1 VGTDGDPVAGA
12 LEHAYRDEWS
22 AVVATLARRLGDL
35 QAAEDAAAEAF
46 AAAARVWARDGT
58 PPNPGGWLMTTAWRK
73 AVDQLR
79 ANRAV
84 AVDPQQFPEG
94 GAEPVDQVTSVGGD
108 DQLGLVF
115 ACCHPALALEV
126 RVALTL
132 RFVAGLTTRQIAAAF
147 VLPEATLAQRLVR
160 AKRKISE
167 SGIRFDVPDAD
178 RWPAR
183 LDDVRAVIYL
193 VFNEGYAASGGEKL
207 IDTDLCEEAIWLGRL
222 LHRLLPDDT
231 ETAGLLALML
241 LDHSRAA
248 TRQDPRGGAVLLA
261 DQDRTRWDAA
271 LIAEGTAI
279 LDAAVAR
286 RGPGPYQI
294 EAAITALHAAADS
307 FETTDWPQIAALY
320 GTLARLSPSPVVEV
334 NRAVAVGMADGPHAG
349 LAILEPVL
357 ASGALT
363 GYGPLHA
370 AHADLLERAGRAAE
384 ASAAWARAERAMGN
398 AALQRELHRRRAAAA
413 GSELAGPAR
422 KRAAGHVP
430 FDAADHVSSDADSA
444 LVFWFPA
451 ITPGSMGDFA

>member
-1 VGTDGDPVAGA
+1 VGTDANPVAGA

-79 ANRAV
+79 GNRAV

-94 GAEPVDQVTSVGGD
+94 GAEPVGGADKVTSVGGD

-167 SGIRFDVPDAD
+167 SGIRFEVPGPDAV
-178 RWPAR
+178 AGR
-183 LDDVRAVIYL
+183 LDGVHAVVYL

-207 IDTDLCEEAIWLGRL
+207 IDADLCEEAIWLGRL
-222 LHRLLPDDT
+222 LHRLLPEDT

-241 LDHSRAA
+241 LHHSHTAA
-248 TRQDPRGGAVLLA
+248 RQDPDGGAVLLA
-261 DQDRTRWDAA
+261 DQDRTRWDTA
-271 LIAEGTAI
+271 LIAEGTAV

-286 RGPGPYQI
+286 RQPGPYQI
-294 EAAITALHAAADS
+294 QAAIAALHAEADD
-307 FETTDWPQIAALY
+307 FEATDWPQIAALY
-320 GTLARLSPSPVVEV
+320 DTLARLAPSPVVEV

-370 AHADLLERAGRAAE
+370 AHADLLERAGLAAE

-398 AALQRELHRRRAAAA
+398 APLQRELHRRRAAAA
-413 GSELAGPAR
+413 GSE
-422 KRAAGHVP
+422 
-430 FDAADHVSSDADSA
+430 
-444 LVFWFPA
+444 
-451 ITPGSMGDFA
+451 